1 MDSFL
6 YARDAIDAALLFE
19 TETELDQSLYH
30 IIGNYHLRVLVSTNY
45 FSTYMTTS
53 TYQS

>member
-1 MDSFL
+1 MWNFLVHFVLLQGMDSFL

-30 IIGNYHLRVLVSTNY
+30 IIGNYRLRVLVS
-45 FSTYMTTS
+45 
-53 TYQS
+53 